1 MKKHKEMEGFS
12 FVMGLIDTVSPFGTQ
27 KKRNLKVYSTQ
38 EELSKELKKTKEFS
52 VKVVEL
58 EETCEKLRSYL
69 RELKDIRALV
79 DAASKNQ
86 VLTVV
91 DLFELKYFL
100 QRMHKVEALW
110 KEFEEEDLLPE
121 RLPHLT
127 RILDPK
133 GENLSTFYIYE
144 EYDDAL
150 RWVRD
155 EKRAMEK
162 RIRQA
167 KSEDEKNALFL
178 ERRVLLQKEEEA
190 EYQVRKELS
199 RTVSKEAD
207 KLYHSMEVL
216 GQMDFLLAK
225 ARVAK
230 QYGCSLPK
238 LDSSIPM
245 TMQGAWHPYFQH
257 LLEKRGKKM
266 TKISIELK
274 PGSTALTGANMGG
287 KSMALKTIHLNAVL
301 VKYGLLPFAEEMSCP
316 FFKEVH
322 LLHDDQEEVRQGLS
336 SFGGEVLKIREIL
349 SSLSEMPSLIILDEP
364 ARGTNPVEGTAI
376 VGGLL
381 NHFKNKHHFLLIATH
396 FDLHELMGIYR
407 YQVKGLKEH
416 SFGEDIQKSVDNSH
430 VLVDRLQEKMDYS
443 LEKWDGSKA
452 TGDAVRIAEYLGFTE
467 ELTKEIRKLLE

>member
-1 MKKHKEMEGFS
+1 MKHKEMEGFS
-12 FVMGLIDTVSPFGTQ
+12 FVMGLIDTVSPFGIQ
-27 KKRNLKVYSTQ
+27 KKRNLKVYTAQ
-38 EELSKELKKTKEFS
+38 EELFNELKKTKEFS

-58 EETCEKLRSYL
+58 EETCEKLLSYL
-69 RELKDIRALV
+69 RELKDIKALV

-110 KEFEEEDLLPE
+110 KAFEEVDLLPE

-127 RILDPK
+127 KLLDPK
-133 GENLSTFYIYE
+133 EENLSTFYIYE
-144 EYDDAL
+144 EYDERL
-150 RWVRD
+150 RFVRE

-162 RIRQA
+162 RIRQV
-167 KSEDEKNALFL
+167 KSEEEKNALLL
-178 ERRVLLQKEEEA
+178 ERRVLLEKEEEA

-199 RTVSKEAD
+199 RAVSKEAD
-207 KLYHSMEVL
+207 KLNHSMEVL

-230 QYGCSLPK
+230 QYGCALPK
-238 LDSSIPM
+238 LSSSIPM

-301 VKYGLLPFAEEMSCP
+301 VQYGLLPFAEEMSCR
-316 FFKEVH
+316 FFREVH
-322 LLHDDQEEVRQGLS
+322 LLHDDQEDVRKGLS
-336 SFGGEVLKIREIL
+336 SFGGEV
-349 SSLSEMPSLIILDEP
+349 
-364 ARGTNPVEGTAI
+364 V
-376 VGGLL
+376 
-381 NHFKNKHHFLLIATH
+381 
-396 FDLHELMGIYR
+396 
-407 YQVKGLKEH
+407 
-416 SFGEDIQKSVDNSH
+416 
-430 VLVDRLQEKMDYS
+430 
-443 LEKWDGSKA
+443 
-452 TGDAVRIAEYLGFTE
+452 
-467 ELTKEIRKLLE
+467 